1 MKLKK
6 YNKAISYVLLL
17 VVGFYLGNYSDLIG
31 SKLSDSINAVTNYVA
46 SSSDA
51 SSSNSSESNASAS
64 DASSSNASDSNSSSS
79 NSSSSNVPEPSDN
92 FLILNSFVLGSSSAY
107 AGDVVPVDIQTTG
120 ASYGAAYVTFKNSTN
135 VTFTASISDSDKGDN
150 SKILTIPNDVVP
162 SDYEISSIT
171 FTAYNSDGSTFTV
184 TYDENSKLAESLSN
198 YQGKI
203 HIDTKMDKKIKLLS
217 FSVENQEV
225 NTGDKVKFHYTTDIQ
240 PAKLRLDFVSD
251 NGESFST
258 YVPANENYFQIPKTL
273 VPGNYELQ
281 FVQIL
286 DEESNLTIYTNQQ
299 NVTISGAEYFDFNTI
314 INVKLP
320 SSSAEVDNN
329 KNLSYDN
336 NDIKNEQISNIY
348 KADDKAEITINATDN
363 SVIKSDIFNA
373 IKGTNKKLIINYK
386 TEQII
391 FNGMDITQ
399 IKAIDV
405 SILKQLVSN
414 DNDIKNLITNGVV
427 LNFANNGVLPGKALV
442 RIKNDQMLTK
452 ELSKS
457 VINAYYYNEQTKKFT
472 LVAEKIKLTNDGYYE
487 FNITHNSK
495 YILTKEKID
504 SKLVTV
510 DNTAA
515 FKKSSKSYFVIIT
528 AILTL
533 AAISYIFVTILNQ
546 KGIIKKKEE
555 SEIL

>member
-6 YNKAISYVLLL
+6 YNKAISYALLL

-31 SKLSDSINAVTNYVA
+31 NKLSDSINAVTNYVA

-64 DASSSNASDSNSSSS
+64 DASNSNASDSNSSSS

-92 FLILNSFVLGSSSAY
+92 FLILNSFVLGSSSTY
-107 AGDVVPVDIQTTG
+107 AGDRVPVDIQTTG
-120 ASYGAAYVTFKNSTN
+120 ASYGAVYVTFKDSSNL
-135 VTFTASISDSDKGDN
+135 TFTASIGYSDKGDG
-150 SKILTIPNDVVP
+150 SKELILPNDVTP
-162 SDYEISSIT
+162 SDYEVSSIT

-203 HIDTKMDKKIKLLS
+203 HIDTKVDKKIKLLS
-217 FSVENQEV
+217 FFVENKEV
-225 NTGDKVKFHYTTDIQ
+225 NAGDKVKFYYTTDIK
-240 PAKLRLDFVSD
+240 PAKLRLDFVGDTGDSI
-251 NGESFST
+251 SI
-258 YVPANENYFQIPKTL
+258 YVPSNESYFQIPQTL
-273 VPGNYELQ
+273 APGNYELQ
-281 FVQIL
+281 FVRIL
-286 DEESNLTIYTNQQ
+286 DEDSNLTIYTNQS
-299 NVTISGAEYFDFNTI
+299 NVTIAGAEYFDFNTI

-320 SSSAEVDNN
+320 SDVEVDNN

-472 LVAEKIKLTNDGYYE
+472 LVAEKIKLTSDGYYE

>member
-6 YNKAISYVLLL
+6 YNKAISYALLL

-31 SKLSDSINAVTNYVA
+31 NKLSDSINAVTNYVA

-64 DASSSNASDSNSSSS
+64 DASNSNASDSNSSSS

-107 AGDVVPVDIQTTG
+107 AGDRVPVDIQTTG
-120 ASYGAAYVTFKNSTN
+120 ASYGAVYVTFKDSSNL
-135 VTFTASISDSDKGDN
+135 TFTASIGYSDKGDG
-150 SKILTIPNDVVP
+150 SKELILPNDVTP
-162 SDYEISSIT
+162 SDYEVSSIT

-203 HIDTKMDKKIKLLS
+203 HIDIKMDKKIKLLS
-217 FSVENQEV
+217 FFVENKEV
-225 NTGDKVKFHYTTDIQ
+225 NAGDKVKFYYTTDIK
-240 PAKLRLDFVSD
+240 PAKLRLDFVGDTGDSI
-251 NGESFST
+251 SI
-258 YVPANENYFQIPKTL
+258 YVPSNESYFQIPQTL
-273 VPGNYELQ
+273 APGNYELQ
-281 FVQIL
+281 FVRIL
-286 DEESNLTIYTNQQ
+286 DEDSNLTIYTNQS
-299 NVTISGAEYFDFNTI
+299 NVTIAGAEYFDFNTI

-320 SSSAEVDNN
+320 SDVEVDNN

-472 LVAEKIKLTNDGYYE
+472 LVAEKIKLTSDGYYE

>member
-6 YNKAISYVLLL
+6 YNKAISYALLL

-31 SKLSDSINAVTNYVA
+31 NKLSDSINAVTNYVA

-64 DASSSNASDSNSSSS
+64 DASNSNASDSNSSSS

-92 FLILNSFVLGSSSAY
+92 FLILNSFVLGSSNAY
-107 AGDVVPVDIQTTG
+107 AGDRVPVDIQTTG
-120 ASYGAAYVTFKNSTN
+120 ASYGAVYVTFKDSSNL
-135 VTFTASISDSDKGDN
+135 TFTASIGYSDKGDG
-150 SKILTIPNDVVP
+150 SKELILPNDVTP
-162 SDYEISSIT
+162 SDYEVSSIT

-203 HIDTKMDKKIKLLS
+203 HIDTKTDKKIKLLS
-217 FSVENQEV
+217 FSVENKEV
-225 NTGDKVKFHYTTDIQ
+225 NVGDKVKFYYTTDIK
-240 PAKLRLDFVSD
+240 PAKLRLDFVGDTGDSI
-251 NGESFST
+251 SI
-258 YVPANENYFQIPKTL
+258 YVPSNESYFQIPQTL
-273 VPGNYELQ
+273 APGNYELQ
-281 FVQIL
+281 FVRIL
-286 DEESNLTIYTNQQ
+286 DEESNLTIYTNQS
-299 NVTISGAEYFDFNTI
+299 NVTIAGAEYFDFNTI

-320 SSSAEVDNN
+320 SDVEVDNN

-472 LVAEKIKLTNDGYYE
+472 LVAEKIKLTSDGYYE

>member
-6 YNKAISYVLLL
+6 YNKAISYALLL

-31 SKLSDSINAVTNYVA
+31 NKLSDSINAVTNYVA

-64 DASSSNASDSNSSSS
+64 DASNSNASGSNSSSS

-92 FLILNSFVLGSSSAY
+92 FLILNSFVLGSSNAY
-107 AGDVVPVDIQTTG
+107 AGDRVPVDIQTTG
-120 ASYGAAYVTFKNSTN
+120 ASYGAVYVTFKDSSNL
-135 VTFTASISDSDKGDN
+135 TFTASIGYSDKGDG
-150 SKILTIPNDVVP
+150 SKELILPNDVTP
-162 SDYEISSIT
+162 SDYEVSSIT

-198 YQGKI
+198 YQEKI
-203 HIDTKMDKKIKLLS
+203 HIDTKTDKKIKLLS
-217 FSVENQEV
+217 FFVENKEA
-225 NTGDKVKFHYTTDIQ
+225 NAGDKVKFYYTTDIK
-240 PAKLRLDFVSD
+240 PAKLRLDFVGDTGDSI
-251 NGESFST
+251 SI
-258 YVPANENYFQIPKTL
+258 YVPSNESYFQIPQTL
-273 VPGNYELQ
+273 APGNYELQ
-281 FVQIL
+281 FVRIL
-286 DEESNLTIYTNQQ
+286 DEDSNLTIYTNQQ
-299 NVTISGAEYFDFNTI
+299 NVMITGAEYFDFNTI
-314 INVKLP
+314 INIKLP
-320 SSSAEVDNN
+320 SDVEVDNN

-348 KADDKAEITINATDN
+348 KAEDKAEITINATDN

-472 LVAEKIKLTNDGYYE
+472 LVAEKIKLTSDGYYE